1 MAKRRRIRWDRIIMV
16 FGPIFL
22 LIILLAVKCSGG
34 DKEPEPDQQP
44 AETTVTTY
52 TDVSAD
58 PAAAVMELPESEP
71 AEPDYPEMGDDEI
84 VIVIDPGHGGE
95 DGGAVQKDED
105 DEVKRKEKD
114 DNLRLALAVR
124 DSFEKYDDVRVIMT
138 RETDVF
144 VELEDRCTIANQ
156 ANADFFIS
164 LHRNSSLT
172 GSGIEVWIN
181 NTVAG
186 DNSWDKLLAEY
197 ILDWIEKVG
206 ISERRGVQEGFR
218 NGADSDNYYVNLH
231 TAMPS
236 CLIEMGFM
244 NSDEDNEN
252 FDKHLEEYA
261 DAIAGGTIELL
272 SDKMMYPVGMTMPV
286 TSSQPV
292 TETTTTVTTEP

>member
-1 MAKRRRIRWDRIIMV
+1 MAKRRRIRWDRVIMV
-16 FGPIFL
+16 FGPVFL
-22 LIILLAVKCSGG
+22 LILLLFIKCTGGG
-34 DKEPEPDQQP
+34 DEPADSEPA
-44 AETTVTTY
+44 AETTVTTLTDTALT
-52 TDVSAD
+52 TDVQ
-58 PAAAVMELPESEP
+58 AVAEMVTETVETAFPEKQKN
-71 AEPDYPEMGDDEI
+71 EI
-84 VIVIDPGHGGE
+84 VIVVDPGHGGE

-114 DNLRLALAVR
+114 DNLRLGLAVR
-124 DSFEKYDDVRVIMT
+124 DAFEKYDDVRVVMT
-138 RETDVF
+138 RDTDVF

-164 LHRNSSLT
+164 IHRNSSAT
-172 GSGIEVWIN
+172 GNGIEIWIN

-197 ILDWIEKVG
+197 IFDWIEKVG
-206 ISERRGVQEGFR
+206 ISSRRGIQEGFR

-286 TSSQPV
+286 TEAPV
-292 TETTTTVTTEP
+292 QTTNTTTVTEP